1 MKDKN
6 TFITTTSQYRSAVM
20 GLSMISIMLFHQYF
34 TSIIPFNLFHHFGY
48 WGVDVFLFLSGM
60 GLVKSLNNNSLKVYY
75 FRRFKRLIP
84 SCILCGSTKYIF
96 VFIFVSY
103 FAILKN
109 ELNISTLSIMSLDLW
124 FIHTIIILYAI
135 SPLLYYSL
143 KKWTYITISLIFFL
157 FFLNGVFVK
166 PEVGFDWLSPI
177 GIFSWTTDRL
187 PVFGAGMF
195 IAMKGEWIDMR
206 IRYSFPFLLLAIGL
220 NLLEKTEMTFQG
232 IETCQCFS
240 LMIGMPALISL
251 CTFFIDNIPNKLKRV
266 INFFGIYSLEL
277 YLVHEF
283 IHWIMKVNFVEVNP
297 FLMLSWWFVLSCFS
311 AYVCKWLLV
320 KCKLS

>member
-1 MKDKN
+1 MKEKD
-6 TFITTTSQYRSAVM
+6 TFISTTSKYRSAIM
-20 GLSMISIMLFHQYF
+20 GLSMLSIMLFHQYF
-34 TSIIPFNLFHHFGY
+34 TSSIPFNIFHNFGY
-48 WGVDVFLFLSGM
+48 WGVDIFLFLSGM
-60 GLVKSLNNNSLKVYY
+60 GLVKSINNNSLKVYY
-75 FRRFKRLIP
+75 FRRFNRLIP
-84 SCILCGSTKYIF
+84 SCLLCGTTKYIISLL
-96 VFIFVSY
+96 VVSY
-103 FAILKN
+103 FAILKKG
-109 ELNISTLSIMSLDLW
+109 LNIGILSMMSLDLW

-143 KKWTYITISLIFFL
+143 KKWTYVTISFIFFF
-157 FFLNGVFVK
+157 FFLNGFFMR

-177 GIFSWTTDRL
+177 GILAWTTERL

-206 IRYSFPFLLLAIGL
+206 IRYSFPFLILAIGL
-220 NLLEKTEMTFQG
+220 NLLEKTEITFQG
-232 IETCQCFS
+232 IQTCQCFS

-251 CTFFIDNIPNKLKRV
+251 CTFFIEKIPNKPMRV
-266 INFFGIYSLEL
+266 INFFGVYSLEL

-297 FLMLSWWFVLSCFS
+297 FLMLIWWFILSCFS

-320 KCKLS
+320 KFKIS